1 MEAVH
6 PGGWPASRDSIRD
19 RGGSEGAFPGAEV
32 ISRPVRVRVRRREVA
47 HLFLETESSQKKL
60 GEREGPRTAADL
72 GSQG

>member
-19 RGGSEGAFPGAEV
+19 GGGSEGAFPGAEV
-32 ISRPVRVRVRRREVA
+32 ISRPARVRRREVA
-47 HLFLETESSQKKL
+47 HLFLETESSQKKH